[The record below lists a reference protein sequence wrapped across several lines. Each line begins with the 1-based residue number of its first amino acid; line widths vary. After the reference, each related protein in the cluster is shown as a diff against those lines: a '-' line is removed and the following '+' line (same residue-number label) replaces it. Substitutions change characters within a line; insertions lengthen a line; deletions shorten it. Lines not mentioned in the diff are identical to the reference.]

1 MTTTSRS
8 GLMVVLANASLVV
21 GGLAA
26 PAVAQQ
32 DTFSQ
37 QINDIRNAVGL
48 GSARAPID
56 FTERPPLV
64 VPPSNTLPPPG
75 SGDPPLAVNDPDV
88 VARRKALTDSR
99 RPVPPS
105 DPGATAQGLNKRTY
119 LVDPPSGLR
128 DPRVVASD
136 ITLDKSP
143 SSSAG
148 GKPATR
154 RHVKRTAA
162 PAEAAAQ

>member
-1 MTTTSRS
+1 MTTFSRA
-8 GLMVVLANASLVV
+8 GLV
-21 GGLAA
+21 GLAA
-26 PAVAQQ
+26 QAALAIVCLGPAAAQQ

-37 QINDIRNAVGL
+37 QITDIRNAVGL
-48 GSARAPID
+48 GSARPPID

-64 VPPSNTLPPPG
+64 VPPSNALPPPG
-75 SGDPPLAVNDPDV
+75 SGDLPLAVNDPDV
-88 VARRKALTDSR
+88 IARRKALTDSR

-136 ITLDKSP
+136 ITLDKSAP
-143 SSSAG
+143 SAAG
-148 GKPATR
+148 AKPHKS
-154 RHVKRTAA
+154 RHAKRTPA
-162 PAEAAAQ
+162 PDAQ

>member
-1 MTTTSRS
+1 MTTTSRA
-8 GLMVVLANASLVV
+8 GLIVVLANASLVL
-21 GGLAA
+21 GSLAT
-26 PAVAQQ
+26 PAAAQQ
-32 DTFSQ
+32 DSFSQ
-37 QINDIRNAVGL
+37 QMSDIRNAVGL
-48 GSARAPID
+48 GAPRAPID

-64 VPPSNTLPPPG
+64 VPPSNILPPPG

-136 ITLDKSP
+136 ITLDKSASATGVKP
-143 SSSAG
+143 S
-148 GKPATR
+148 KR